1 MHFYLPQKLKSTIQS
16 IRMTLLLEPGEIKN
30 DTWAI
35 QYISPV
41 GHRYNGK
48 LTITN
53 RRLLYNAKFDEQ
65 VNASAANVFLQQDGK
80 ENSLVIIKSDIK
92 ELKVE
97 KNMLSKKAIV
107 ILTDGSRHTFNY
119 GSLNIDRLVDA
130 ITNNQP

>member
-1 MHFYLPQKLKSTIQS
+1 
-16 IRMTLLLEPGEIKN
+16 MTLLLEPGEMKK

-35 QYISPV
+35 QYLSPA
-41 GHRYNGK
+41 GHKYYGK

-53 RRLLYNAKFDEQ
+53 RRLLYNAKFGEQ
-65 VNASAANVFLQQDGK
+65 VNETGAEVFFEQDVK
-80 ENSLVIIKSDIK
+80 ENLLVIIKADIK

-97 KNMLSKKAIV
+97 KNQLYKKAIV